1 MNPFEAEQILKTMT
15 VLHDTREQQ
24 TDQARRR
31 YKAFGVPTQKA
42 VLDYGD
48 YTYNVTLPE
57 GDLYDTKSRIFPRC
71 AVERKMNLDE
81 LAMCFTR
88 ERKRFAAEMQRASDH
103 GARIYLL
110 VEDATWEN
118 LLNGKYRSRFNAS
131 AFSGSL
137 AAWTVRYNLV
147 PIFCKAESSG
157 PIIREILYRDLKERL
172 NNGEFEQRM
181 DKSTSGSS

>member
-1 MNPFEAEQILKTMT
+1 MTPIEVEQVLDSMI
-15 VLHDTREQQ
+15 VLHDSREQQ

-31 YKAFGVPTQKA
+31 YQSFGVPTKKA
-42 VLDYGD
+42 TLDFGD
-48 YTYNVTLPE
+48 YTYNVQLLD
-57 GDLYDTKSRIFPRC
+57 GDPLYDISKRVIPRC

-88 ERKRFAAEMQRASDH
+88 ERKRFAAEMQRATEH

-118 LLNGKYRSRFNAS
+118 LLNGKYRSRFGAK
-131 AFSGSL
+131 AFAGSL

-157 PIIREILYRDLKERL
+157 TIIREILFRDLKERL
-172 NNGEFEQRM
+172 NNGEF
-181 DKSTSGSS
+181 G